1 VHLLHQRLLARV
13 RVTEPWNFE
22 PGVRLRCRPNASAV
36 ANSFANTLILHGW
49 ETGLFQAEG
58 EEDRE
63 ERRGCID
70 KVSKIIIFVFS
81 IEYSKI

>member
-36 ANSFANTLILHGW
+36 ANSFANTLILHAW
-49 ETGLFQAEG
+49 ERGLFQAEG

-63 ERRGCID
+63 ERRGCIN

-81 IEYSKI
+81 IEFPII